1 MRSYLLRGVAAA
13 AMVLAASAMPG
24 AADAASVTYSFSH
37 TVGLTTYNIGTVT
50 LSTTSAS
57 PDTMTVRVTGTG
69 GQPAA
74 TAGLQITGVAFGFS
88 PNQTGL
94 AVTNP
99 GNALFTDDLNSLNW
113 AKLNNLN
120 PIPQPTNSNTVTKN
134 DFEYGATAGNPQ
146 NFNPPGVGAGQSDV
160 FFLTSFDL
168 PDAFFEPA
176 AWGALDI
183 ADMVDHIGIRVQS
196 INIPSS
202 PSNVTSLFLVGE
214 LQTQPPT
221 GGPTNVP
228 EPATMALFGAGILG
242 LGLARRRR
250 RG

>member
-1 MRSYLLRGVAAA
+1 MRSSLLKGVAAA

-50 LSTTSAS
+50 LSTSSTS
-57 PDTMTVRVTGTG
+57 PDTMMVRVTGTG
-69 GQPAA
+69 SQPAA

-113 AKLNNLN
+113 TKLNNLN
-120 PIPQPTNSNTVTKN
+120 PISQPTNSNTVTKN

-183 ADMVDHIGIRVQS
+183 ADIVDHIGIRVQS
-196 INIPSS
+196 INIPGS
-202 PSNVTSLFLVGE
+202 PNVTSLFLVGD

-221 GGPTNVP
+221 GGPTSVP